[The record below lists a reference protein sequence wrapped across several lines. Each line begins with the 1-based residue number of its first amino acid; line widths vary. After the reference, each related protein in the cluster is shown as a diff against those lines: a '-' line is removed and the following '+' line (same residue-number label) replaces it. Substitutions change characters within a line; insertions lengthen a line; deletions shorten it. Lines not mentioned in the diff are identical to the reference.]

1 MNSKRLASKN
11 EKEQQERDDVS
22 SIPYRPFHVDYMKD
36 VFRRKVF
43 VRQSKQLEFQHPLT
57 TCEEKTVTPLFSSI
71 YGEIGIGKG
80 KGTKSDYKREDD
92 PSEKEQAAKLMERIR
107 EIEKAH
113 EIRVDAIKEEKVEE
127 TPFPEFKV
135 NHCSCPECSPRF
147 LENGSIFCDLCH
159 ISLIQEDWCHHE
171 RSISHQ
177 LRRKQDTHV
186 YINSFIHP
194 DSTAAK
200 WMMSM
205 GWKEGEGLGEDG
217 KGRLEPIP
225 TRLKNNRLG
234 VGAEDD
240 MYGVYTTIQDI
251 GH

>member
-1 MNSKRLASKN
+1 MNNNYLFKLFVKLNGKRLASKLK
-11 EKEQQERDDVS
+11 KEQQERDDVS
-22 SIPYRPFHVDYMKD
+22 SIPYRPFVVDYMKD

-43 VRQSKQLEFQHPLT
+43 VKQSEPSECQHPAVQK
-57 TCEEKTVTPLFSSI
+57 EVNTVTPIYTSI
-71 YGEIGIGKG
+71 YGEIGVGEPQKR
-80 KGTKSDYKREDD
+80 DFKRETD
-92 PSEKEQAAKLMERIR
+92 PSEDEQAAKLLERIR

-113 EIRVDAIKEEKVEE
+113 EASVDPEKVVEVSY
-127 TPFPEFKV
+127 PEFKL

-147 LENGSIFCDLCH
+147 LEDGSLYCDLCK
-159 ISLIQEDWCHHE
+159 IPLMQEDWCHHE

-177 LRRKQDTHV
+177 LRRKQEDHL

-205 GWKEGEGLGEDG
+205 GWKEGEGLGENG
-217 KGRLEPIP
+217 RGRLEPIP

-234 VGAEDD
+234 IGAEDD
-240 MYGVYTTIQDI
+240 MYGCY
-251 GH
+251 

>member
-1 MNSKRLASKN
+1 MNGKKRTSGS

-22 SIPYRPFHVDYMKD
+22 SIPYRPYCVDYMRD
-36 VFRRKVF
+36 VFRRKIF
-43 VRQSKQLEFQHPLT
+43 VKQSEHSEFQYSSVAS
-57 TCEEKTVTPLFSSI
+57 EEKIGTPIFTSI
-71 YGEIGIGKG
+71 YGEIGIGKVP
-80 KGTKSDYKREDD
+80 T
-92 PSEKEQAAKLMERIR
+92 SEGRRQIDKNESEQAAQFMERIR

-113 EIRVDAIKEEKVEE
+113 EVVIDERSEEKVVEE
-127 TPFPEFKV
+127 APYPEFKV
-135 NHCSCPECSPRF
+135 NRCSCPECSPRF
-147 LENGSIFCDLCH
+147 LEDGSAYCDLCN
-159 ISLIQEDWCHHE
+159 IPLIQEDWCHHE

-177 LRRKQDTHV
+177 LRRKQEDRL

-234 VGAEDD
+234 VGAEND
-240 MYGVYTTIQDI
+240 MCEPVGCAES
-251 GH
+251 

>member
-1 MNSKRLASKN
+1 MFLFAFKLNSKRLASKL

-22 SIPYRPFHVDYMKD
+22 SIPYRPFCVDYMRD

-43 VRQSKQLEFQHPLT
+43 VKQSESSQCQHPSLQRD
-57 TCEEKTVTPLFSSI
+57 EKTVTPIYTSI
-71 YGEIGIGKG
+71 YGEIGMGEVQKH
-80 KGTKSDYKREDD
+80 DFKREKD
-92 PSEKEQAAKLMERIR
+92 PSEDEQAAKLLERIR

-113 EIRVDAIKEEKVEE
+113 EASADQEKVVEVS
-127 TPFPEFKV
+127 FPEFKV

-147 LENGSIFCDLCH
+147 LEDGSLYCDLCK
-159 ISLIQEDWCHHE
+159 IPLLQEDWCHHK

-177 LRRKQDTHV
+177 LRRKQEDHL

-205 GWKEGEGLGEDG
+205 GWKEGEGLGENG

-234 VGAEDD
+234 IGAEDD
-240 MYGVYTTIQDI
+240 MYVCLE
-251 GH
+251 